1 MAGVKKPA
9 VLLSLLEKVETEKEE
24 LHLEEQRPGIN
35 QTEVDSRGPEHQ
47 HSGPDRRVREKME
60 EGGGG
65 ELQGEESVT
74 SDEEYDMDLELREK
88 EETYD
93 STEKECYL
101 KACEML
107 QVVPASYFLHHMQ
120 DKELD
125 LMHRGLGPKGTKAL
139 AVSLVTNTSIL
150 RLKLRDNW
158 TEGMGGAAIAEMLKE
173 NHYITE
179 VDLSDNKLGD
189 FGARAISGMLNQNST
204 LVSLQLSGNHFTD
217 RSAESL
223 SRALTT
229 NTTLQHLDL
238 SHNTLGEH
246 AGRLLGDSLSENV
259 GLRSLSL
266 AWNCIRGEGAVM
278 LASGL
283 GGNGFLRRLD
293 LSRNGLGRGG
303 AVALGE
309 ALRENYMLEELN
321 VNDNRI
327 PPEGAIHLA
336 MGLKIGRNPLQS
348 AGCYGILQS
357 VQENPDSAMDTL
369 DFSDITV
376 DQDFEDLYTA
386 VKEIVP
392 ELRVKYRGRV
402 VTARKAK
409 P

>member
-173 NHYITE
+173 NHYIT
-179 VDLSDNKLGD
+179 
-189 FGARAISGMLNQNST
+189 
-204 LVSLQLSGNHFTD
+204 
-217 RSAESL
+217 
-223 SRALTT
+223 
-229 NTTLQHLDL
+229 
-238 SHNTLGEH
+238 
-246 AGRLLGDSLSENV
+246 GRLLGDSLSENV

-336 MGLKIGRNPLQS
+336 MGLKVNKTIKFLNIGRNPLQS